1 MYGPFTIEQ
10 IALIGIVCVAIGFVG
25 LGVAYYSFMVTKN
38 KKRFRIGL
46 AVAIIFVLVLPFSFT
61 VASTFMSGTPLQ

>member
-10 IALIGIVCVAIGFVG
+10 IALIGIVVVVIGFIG

-38 KKRFRIGL
+38 KTRFRLGL
-46 AVAIIFVLVLPFSFT
+46 AVAII
-61 VASTFMSGTPLQ
+61 